1 MIASREELI
10 KRLEDLRAVE
20 IGARK
25 GYIEDMSNFTDKS
38 IVDTVSLIKKD
49 EDKHIGLLDELIK
62 MLQKA

>member
-25 GYIEDMSNFTDKS
+25 GYIEDMGNFTDKE
-38 IVDTVSLIKKD
+38 IVEIVGKIKKD

-62 MLQKA
+62 MLQKP